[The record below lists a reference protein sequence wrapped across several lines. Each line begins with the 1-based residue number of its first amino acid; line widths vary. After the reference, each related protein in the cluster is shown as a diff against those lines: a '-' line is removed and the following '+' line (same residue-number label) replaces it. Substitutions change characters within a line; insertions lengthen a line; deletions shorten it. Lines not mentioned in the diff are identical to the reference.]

1 MRTHFKTDGFLSD
14 ELSCFERQIT
24 DRYSVQLDFA
34 IEVNRIAQEI
44 IGTLQIDRHDLGG
57 VLMGTLLTRQAEA
70 FQAFLILVTKGLLFQ
85 AQIILRSI
93 AESMFVVGAISKEE
107 TFAGDF
113 IPILRDH
120 MSRLKFARALRS
132 YHERKGSSNEDL
144 DNLIKELEVMVK
156 ESEYDESEERANRR
170 TLQPFSTE
178 KIARIAQME
187 DVYDTTYRRTSL
199 AVHTSPTSLNET
211 FVVDENNEV
220 EALKYEPKMDDLEIW
235 LFSAIEMTLCTLHQ
249 MTEHFSLD
257 VSRTRIGEMKSRHK
271 VLIDAYEAS
280 TNFR

>member
-1 MRTHFKTDGFLSD
+1 
-14 ELSCFERQIT
+14 
-24 DRYSVQLDFA
+24 
-34 IEVNRIAQEI
+34 
-44 IGTLQIDRHDLGG
+44 
-57 VLMGTLLTRQAEA
+57 MGTLLTRQAEA